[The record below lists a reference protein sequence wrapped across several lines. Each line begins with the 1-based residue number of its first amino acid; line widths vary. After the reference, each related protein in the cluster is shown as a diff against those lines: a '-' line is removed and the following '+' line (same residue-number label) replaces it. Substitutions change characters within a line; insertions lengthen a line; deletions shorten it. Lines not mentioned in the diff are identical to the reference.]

1 MTDTMP
7 QTVGQQAFADKTIVI
22 TGASRGIGKALA
34 IMLGQ
39 QGAQIIAL
47 ARTIGGLEEVDDA
60 IKAAKGKAPLLVPL
74 DLNDLQS
81 LSTFGKQISTRFKQ
95 VDMVIGCASLL
106 TKLGPLMHS
115 PLMHLQQSLHLNVL
129 ANATL
134 LQSIHP
140 LLMASDDPHAIFLL
154 NQVDSSPKAFW
165 GHYAASQ
172 AALRTMLQVYDQENP
187 EIKTTLIEPPPT
199 DTWLF
204 REAYPGYTGT
214 LNTPDQTADWII
226 QSIQ

>member
-1 MTDTMP
+1 MSEI
-7 QTVGQQAFADKTIVI
+7 FADKTIVI

-34 IMLGQ
+34 IALGQ
-39 QGAQIIAL
+39 QGAQIIAM

-60 IKAAKGKAPLLVPL
+60 IKAAKGKPPLLVPL

-81 LSTFGKQISTRFKQ
+81 LSTFGTQVSARFKQ
-95 VDMVIGCASLL
+95 IDMVIGCAALL

-134 LQSIHP
+134 LQTVHP
-140 LLMASDDPHAIFLL
+140 LLMASQAPQAVFLL
-154 NQVDSSPKAFW
+154 NQIGQNPKAFW

-172 AALRTMLQVYDQENP
+172 AALKTMLQVYDQENP
-187 EIKTTLIEPPPT
+187 EIKTTLLEPPPT

-204 REAYPGYTGT
+204 REAFPGYTGE
-214 LNTPDQTADWII
+214 LNTAEQTADWVLKQI
-226 QSIQ
+226 